1 MKGLFIAGTDTGV
14 GKTWVTG
21 ALARAL
27 RRRGYDVGV
36 CKPIQSGNFKDDP
49 SGDAMILRRLAG
61 VPDSISDI
69 CLYALPQPVAPQ
81 LAMRLSE
88 VHVYMDDVVG
98 FCRRA
103 ANRHEWVFVEGA
115 GGVAVPYL
123 HDAWVSH
130 VIRALDLPV
139 LIVARPG
146 LGTVNHSILTIE
158 YLRNRDIRVV
168 GVVFNRACDPGAENN
183 TDSRLAA
190 LLEETN
196 ANYIRESTGVPVFGS
211 LPHIPSYAYEPNI
224 VSFVEENVD
233 MAGLLESLGSVYSG
247 Y

>member
-1 MKGLFIAGTDTGV
+1 MKGLFITGTDTGV

-27 RRRGYDVGV
+27 RRKGYDVGV
-36 CKPIQSGNFKDDP
+36 CKPIQSGNLKDDP
-49 SGDAMILRRLAG
+49 TGDAMTLRRLAG
-61 VPDSISDI
+61 VLDSISDI
-69 CLYALPQPVAPQ
+69 CLCALPQPVAPQ

-88 VHVYMDDVVG
+88 VDIYMEDVVS

-103 ANRHEWVFVEGA
+103 SNRHEWVFVEGA

-123 HDAWVSH
+123 SDAWVSD
-130 VIRALDLPV
+130 VIRVLDLPV

-158 YLRNRDIRVV
+158 YLRNQDIRVV
-168 GVVFNRACDPGAENN
+168 GVVFNRGSDPCTEND

-196 ANYIRESTGVPVFGS
+196 ASYIRESTGVPVFGS
-211 LPHIPSYAYEPNI
+211 IPHIPSYTSEPNI
-224 VSFVEENVD
+224 VSLVEENVD
-233 MAGLLESLGSVYSG
+233 LPGLLESLGSVYSG